1 MQDGDTARLA
11 DFEAH
16 RTHLWGVAYRIMGTR
31 ADADDALQEAWLRWQ
46 RATPG
51 AVEDVRAYLTTTVS
65 RICYDALTSAR
76 ARRESYVGEWLPEP
90 VVREPGPEDRATM
103 DESVSLA
110 LLAVLERL
118 SAAERTA
125 FVLHDVFAVPFDE
138 IARVLGRSDDAV
150 RQLAS
155 RARGRVREYAP
166 RRTGDRVAHRKAVA
180 AFAAAATTGDL
191 SGLVAVLDPDV
202 VWRADGGG
210 VVGAALVPVVG
221 AQRVARLVRGLIER
235 WYAGMTSE
243 FTEVNDAP
251 GVVVRNADGTVDSV
265 LAFTVADG
273 RITEVCHVRNPAKL
287 TGV

>member
-16 RTHLWGVAYRIMGTR
+16 RAHLWGVAYRIMGTR

-138 IARVLGRSDDAV
+138 IARILGKSADA
-150 RQLAS
+150 
-155 RARGRVREYAP
+155 
-166 RRTGDRVAHRKAVA
+166 
-180 AFAAAATTGDL
+180 
-191 SGLVAVLDPDV
+191 
-202 VWRADGGG
+202 
-210 VVGAALVPVVG
+210 
-221 AQRVARLVRGLIER
+221 
-235 WYAGMTSE
+235 
-243 FTEVNDAP
+243 
-251 GVVVRNADGTVDSV
+251 
-265 LAFTVADG
+265 
-273 RITEVCHVRNPAKL
+273 
-287 TGV
+287 